1 MKKNLLSVII
11 LALLVVNLVMTSIM
25 MFSVVGA
32 TNSTTKLVN
41 NIASALELEIGTPDG
56 EAVVDETVSME
67 NIKVYDIKELVI
79 PLTKGV
85 DGTSHYAMLSVA
97 LSMNIEDEGY
107 ATYGETLVE
116 KESLIKS
123 EIVEAIS
130 SYTLEEIQADPDLVK
145 EDILNRIQTLFDS
158 KFIFKVAF
166 SDTMYQ

>member
-41 NIASALELEIGTPDG
+41 NIASALELEIGTPEG
-56 EAVVDETVSME
+56 EVVAEEAISME

-85 DGTSHYAMLSVA
+85 DGEDHYAKLSVA

-130 SYTLEEIQADPDLVK
+130 SYTLEQIQADPDMVK
-145 EDILNRIQTLFDS
+145 DDILNRIQTLFDS

-166 SDTMYQ
+166 SDTRYQ